1 LAFVKERSI
10 TVRAH
15 DIKVPDLSKPDMIKS
30 GAKNFDAM
38 CALCHLSP
46 IKESTELS
54 LGLYPKAPVFYQQNH
69 TGHGAG
75 NTFWII
81 KNQDTQFLSKV
92 ALPSFVL
99 FSSFACASP
108 LSKQAVKNNALN
120 KIITVFM
127 CGAKNFDAMCAQC
140 HLSPIKESTEL
151 SLGLYPKAPVFY
163 QQNHTGHGA
172 GNTFWTIKNGLKMT
186 GMPAWGD
193 SHTDQQIWEMV
204 AFLEKLND
212 MSAAK
217 YTQLVGDGGHTH
229 KNIKHIEEAVVPKSN
244 NAHQENGHLH

>member
-1 LAFVKERSI
+1 MKILLKIWFVIGLLFLLIWFGVFNISATEKHWDITTKLLAFVKERSI

-30 GAKNFDAM
+30 
-38 CALCHLSP
+38 
-46 IKESTELS
+46 
-54 LGLYPKAPVFYQQNH
+54 
-69 TGHGAG
+69 
-75 NTFWII
+75 
-81 KNQDTQFLSKV
+81 
-92 ALPSFVL
+92 
-99 FSSFACASP
+99 
-108 LSKQAVKNNALN
+108 
-120 KIITVFM
+120 
-127 CGAKNFDAMCAQC
+127 GAKNFDAMCAQC